1 MNFNV
6 EVSKEELIR
15 QYKVVGGENFNVEI
29 SIQPPKRSSTCQ
41 RQGRPP
47 QQPKD
52 QAAESTAIKQ
62 GNEKRK
68 KKETR
73 GRERAAMSLFN
84 LPIVGDS
91 LLLPTILTSLIV
103 GFMFLILSERKRA
116 KGGSSSR
123 PPTKGTTVEESETRE
138 AVEDVGA
145 DGEAGGEEGQG
156 EGEGAKGESSS
167 CSSGSEE
174 DLGEKK
180 KPKKKK
186 KHSCQ
191 GAKACSSKKTVSEV
205 LVWTDEEELS
215 QGCVEEFTSSFVTG
229 GLTCSTCVLLD
240 ESRPRLSFIEGGPTS
255 LNLFMLT
262 SAENCE
268 ELINTLL
275 QHTRKDDEDKANF
288 IYSIVCIAESNTDQ
302 LMSAA
307 QRLNDELG
315 EKGGTKWLPLA
326 CISSSDQEHEDQEVL
341 SPLEYTTKVLNKV
354 KKISKKC
361 CGTSCGTK
369 KSVDIEDLAASLLPA
384 ITPVKT

>member
-1 MNFNV
+1 
-6 EVSKEELIR
+6 
-15 QYKVVGGENFNVEI
+15 
-29 SIQPPKRSSTCQ
+29 
-41 RQGRPP
+41 
-47 QQPKD
+47 
-52 QAAESTAIKQ
+52 
-62 GNEKRK
+62 
-68 KKETR
+68 
-73 GRERAAMSLFN
+73 MSLFN

-215 QGCVEEFTSSFVTG
+215 QVFARGTGVRSFGALFV
-229 GLTCSTCVLLD
+229 VLFRFYQNYYLKLAYHRFLV
-240 ESRPRLSFIEGGPTS
+240 SFILSFS
-255 LNLFMLT
+255 L
-262 SAENCE
+262 
-268 ELINTLL
+268 
-275 QHTRKDDEDKANF
+275 
-288 IYSIVCIAESNTDQ
+288 
-302 LMSAA
+302 
-307 QRLNDELG
+307 
-315 EKGGTKWLPLA
+315 
-326 CISSSDQEHEDQEVL
+326 
-341 SPLEYTTKVLNKV
+341 
-354 KKISKKC
+354 
-361 CGTSCGTK
+361 
-369 KSVDIEDLAASLLPA
+369 
-384 ITPVKT
+384 

>member
-1 MNFNV
+1 
-6 EVSKEELIR
+6 
-15 QYKVVGGENFNVEI
+15 
-29 SIQPPKRSSTCQ
+29 
-41 RQGRPP
+41 
-47 QQPKD
+47 
-52 QAAESTAIKQ
+52 
-62 GNEKRK
+62 
-68 KKETR
+68 
-73 GRERAAMSLFN
+73 MSLFN

-145 DGEAGGEEGQG
+145 DGEAGGAEEQG

-180 KPKKKK
+180 KPKKK

-240 ESRPRLSFIEGGPTS
+240 ESRPSLSFIEGGPTS